1 MRVIGLTG
9 GIATGK
15 STVARLLQDQGAEL
29 IDADV
34 LAREVVE
41 PGQPAL
47 EEIRAVFGERA
58 LDAEGRLDRPWLA
71 RTIFADPALR
81 RCLEEILHPRVRERA
96 RQRLAALA
104 AHESSPGLVVW
115 VVPLLFETGLHEQ
128 LDEVWVV
135 AVSPETQVA
144 RLMARDGLDEAE
156 ARRRI
161 AAQWPMERKLE
172 LADRVIDN
180 DGSPGDLL
188 PQVLQAL
195 EAGPVR
201 GRRG

>member
-15 STVARLLQDQGAEL
+15 STIARLLQDQGAAL

-47 EEIRAVFGERA
+47 EEIREAFGERA
-58 LDAEGRLDRPWLA
+58 LDADGRLDRAWLA

-104 AHESSPGLVVW
+104 AHEPPPGLVVW

-135 AVSPETQVA
+135 AATPETQMA

-161 AAQWPMERKLE
+161 AAQWPLERKLE
-172 LADRVIDN
+172 MADRVIDN
-180 DGSPGDLL
+180 EGSPGDLL
-188 PQVLQAL
+188 PQVLRAL
-195 EAGPVR
+195 ESGPTR